1 MKLIE
6 YLRSIDPMSFIV
18 CININCD
25 AFNKICNGTLNKE
38 TIDQITFFS
47 GSAANVLKN
56 GAALD
61 LFSDLK
67 ILDVQKERKPMAE
80 ADLIYLYV
88 NYAGNY
94 SEAKQKAQMILA

>member
-6 YLRSIDPMSFIV
+6 YLKSIDPMSFII

-25 AFNKICNGTLNKE
+25 AFNKICTGNLNKE

-47 GSAANVLKN
+47 DSAANVLKN
-56 GAALD
+56 NAALD

-67 ILDVQKERKPMAE
+67 VLDVQKERKPLAE

-94 SEAKQKAQMILA
+94 SEAKQKAQMMLA

>member
-25 AFNKICNGTLNKE
+25 AFSKIRNGAMNKE

-56 GAALD
+56 GEALY

>member
-6 YLRSIDPMSFIV
+6 YLKSIDPMSFII

-25 AFNKICNGTLNKE
+25 AFNKIRAGNLNKE

-47 GSAANVLKN
+47 DSAANVLKN
-56 GAALD
+56 NAALD

-67 ILDVQKERKPMAE
+67 VLDVQKERKPSAE

-94 SEAKQKAQMILA
+94 SEAKQKAQMMLA

>member
-25 AFNKICNGTLNKE
+25 AFSKIRNGAMNKE

-47 GSAANVLKN
+47 DSAANVLKKSEK
-56 GAALD
+56 LD
-61 LFSDLK
+61 LLSDLK
-67 ILDVQKERKPMAE
+67 VLDVQKERKPLAE

-88 NYAGNY
+88 NYVGNY

>member
-6 YLRSIDPMSFIV
+6 YLRSIDPLSFVV

-25 AFNKICNGTLNKE
+25 AFNKIRNGIMSKE
-38 TIDQITFFS
+38 TIEQITFFS

-56 GAALD
+56 STALD

-67 ILDVQKERKPMAE
+67 VLDVQKERKLSAE
-80 ADLIYLYV
+80 AELIYLYV

-94 SEAKQKAQMILA
+94 SEARQKAQMILA